1 MYERKATKTHTTTKE
16 KNLQKN
22 DSWIGCRPLLPIYK
36 PPMLKIFQAA
46 HHGHDG
52 DDSHGDHGHG
62 HGHGSIEVKIEN
74 DDIIEEELGQVALDI
89 LDCSEKIIII
99 APIA

>member
-1 MYERKATKTHTTTKE
+1 M
-16 KNLQKN
+16 LSIQ
-22 DSWIGCRPLLPIYK
+22 PL
-36 PPMLKIFQAA
+36 MLKIFQASN
-46 HHGHDG
+46 HGHDG
-52 DDSHGDHGHG
+52 DSSHGDHGHGKSHTDHGHGG

-89 LDCSEKIIII
+89 LDCSEKIVII